1 MLLYLSLLGLLLS
14 LLLLFF
20 NGRRYKSS
28 IYLGIFFFL
37 VGFYTFYHHIF
48 VYEKSV
54 FWIALLYVNTASVFY
69 LTGPMAY
76 FYVRSVLTD
85 NARLG
90 WKDAWHFLPTLL
102 HFAANM
108 GYVIRPWT
116 YKWETAEK
124 IVADI
129 NFLAYHRVNWF
140 AELFGV
146 QAVYISRPLIALLYT
161 IWSFLLVRRYRGKH
175 YPGVPLHKQQSLI
188 NKWLY
193 LFIGFQLWLF
203 LSFASF
209 LVVRWPQH
217 ALTQFLKVRDLE
229 FLSAIGLIGLLLTP
243 FIFRRVLYGLP
254 HFEKRRIE
262 MLGSIITERMRDQ
275 HPYLA
280 PDFNLLKL
288 AHLIDIPAHHLS
300 FYFRVIRKQSFN
312 DYRDE
317 LRIAYVK
324 KQIDL
329 GKTNHLAL
337 ETIGQQAGFSSRS
350 SFNKAFK
357 KFTKQSPDE
366 YLNSHP
372 HHTTVYTTGSHP
384 GS

>member
-28 IYLGIFFFL
+28 IYLSIFFFL
-37 VGFYTFYHHIF
+37 VSFYTFYHHIF

-54 FWIALLYVNTASVFY
+54 FWVALLYVNAASVFY

-90 WKDAWHFLPTLL
+90 WKDAWHFLPTVL

-108 GYVIRPWT
+108 GYVVRSWP

-146 QAVYISRPLIALLYT
+146 QVVYISRPLVALIYT
-161 IWSFLLVRRYRGKH
+161 IWSFVLIRRYRDRQ
-175 YPGVPLHKQQSLI
+175 YPGISLHKQQSLI

-209 LVVRWPQH
+209 LMVRWPQNE
-217 ALTQFLKVRDLE
+217 LTQFLRIRDLE

-243 FIFRRVLYGLP
+243 FLFPRVLYGLP
-254 HFEKRRIE
+254 DFERRRIE
-262 MLGSIITERMRDQ
+262 MLGSIITERMRDR

-280 PDFNLLKL
+280 PDFSLLKL
-288 AHLIDIPAHHLS
+288 AHLIDIPANHLS
-300 FYFRVIRKQSFN
+300 FYFREIRKQSFN

-317 LRIAYVK
+317 LRIAYIK

-329 GKTNHLAL
+329 GKAGAHRL
-337 ETIGQQAGFSSRS
+337 EHIGQQAGFASRS
-350 SFNKAFK
+350 SFYKAFK
-357 KFTKQSPDE
+357 KVTGCRPDE
-366 YLNSHP
+366 YMN
-372 HHTTVYTTGSHP
+372 GR
-384 GS
+384 

>member
-14 LLLLFF
+14 VLLLFF

-28 IYLGIFFFL
+28 IYLSIFFFL
-37 VGFYTFYHHIF
+37 VSFYTFYHHIF

-108 GYVIRPWT
+108 GYVIRPWW

-146 QAVYISRPLIALLYT
+146 QVVYISRPLIALIYT
-161 IWSFLLVRRYRGKH
+161 LWSLVLIRRYRH
-175 YPGVPLHKQQSLI
+175 RQFPGISLHKQQGVI
-188 NKWLY
+188 YRWFY

-209 LVVRWPQH
+209 LLARWPQN
-217 ALTQFLKVRDLE
+217 AFTKFLEVSDLE

-243 FIFRRVLYGLP
+243 FLFRRVLYGLP
-254 HFEKRRIE
+254 DFEKRRIE
-262 MLGSIITERMRDQ
+262 MLGSVITERMRDR

-288 AHLIDIPAHHLS
+288 AHLIDIPTHHLS
-300 FYFRVIRKQSFN
+300 FYFREVRRQSFN

-324 KQIDL
+324 KQIEL
-329 GKTNHLAL
+329 GKVDATRL
-337 ETIGQQAGFSSRS
+337 ETIGQQAGFPSKS
-350 SFNKAFK
+350 SFFKAFK
-357 KFTKQSPDE
+357 KVMGHTPDE
-366 YLNSHP
+366 YLSSRQGHIEESNQKSA
-372 HHTTVYTTGSHP
+372 
-384 GS
+384 